1 MYLLYKEILFG
12 DNLLSNLLYVF
23 EQKQKGMNF
32 FTMKILEKFALIL
45 FSLLTL
51 IASVII
57 CLIIFNI
64 ISIEQIEYC
73 IDYVMGDMALTITVL
88 SVSIFCILLSIRCLF
103 YRRKKQIKKSTSDDV
118 LLENAAGRLLISKNS
133 IENAVNNIVKT
144 SMSEGSD
151 IKVTVDIDPANNIS
165 VYVSVVLDST
175 EKVKSATIDL
185 QMKIKNK
192 IKENF
197 GIDIKQVNIKID
209 SEEKELDK
217 VEKIENKH
225 LDDGNKDEDN
235 IIEIEN
241 N

>member
-1 MYLLYKEILFG
+1 MYFIIQKILFG

-51 IASVII
+51 ITSVII

>member
-1 MYLLYKEILFG
+1 MYFIIQKILFG

>member
-1 MYLLYKEILFG
+1 
-12 DNLLSNLLYVF
+12 
-23 EQKQKGMNF
+23 
-32 FTMKILEKFALIL
+32 MKILEKFALIL

-51 IASVII
+51 ITSVII

-64 ISIEQIEYC
+64 ISIEQIEFC
-73 IDYVMGDMALTITVL
+73 IDYVMSDMALTIAVL

-197 GIDIKQVNIKID
+197 GIDIKQVNIKVD

>member
-1 MYLLYKEILFG
+1 M
-12 DNLLSNLLYVF
+12 F

-51 IASVII
+51 ITSVII
-57 CLIIFNI
+57 CLIIFSI
-64 ISIEQIEYC
+64 ISIEQIEFC
-73 IDYVMGDMALTITVL
+73 IDYVMSDMALTITVL

-197 GIDIKQVNIKID
+197 GIDIKQVNIKVD

>member
-1 MYLLYKEILFG
+1 MR
-12 DNLLSNLLYVF
+12 
-23 EQKQKGMNF
+23 
-32 FTMKILEKFALIL
+32 ILEKFALIL

-51 IASVII
+51 IISVVI
-57 CLIIFNI
+57 CLILFNI
-64 ISIEQIEYC
+64 INIEQIKFGMDF
-73 IDYVMGDMALTITVL
+73 IMSDMALTITVL

-103 YRRKKQIKKSTSDDV
+103 FRRKKQIKKSTSEDV
-118 LLENAAGRLLISKNS
+118 LLENESGRLLISKNS

-144 SMSEGSD
+144 TMSKGSD

-165 VYVSVVLDST
+165 VYVSVVLDNI

-185 QMKIKNK
+185 QMKIKDK

-209 SEEKELDK
+209 SEEKEL
-217 VEKIENKH
+217 EKIDKKENKYIG
-225 LDDGNKDEDN
+225 DGNKDKDN
-235 IIEIEN
+235 VIEIEN

>member
-1 MYLLYKEILFG
+1 MYFIIQKILFG

-23 EQKQKGMNF
+23 ERKQKGMNF

-51 IASVII
+51 ITSVII

-64 ISIEQIEYC
+64 ISIEQIEFC
-73 IDYVMGDMALTITVL
+73 IDYVMSDVALTITVL

-217 VEKIENKH
+217 VKKIENKH

>member
-1 MYLLYKEILFG
+1 MYFIIQKILFG

-64 ISIEQIEYC
+64 ISIEQIEFC
-73 IDYVMGDMALTITVL
+73 IDYVMSDVALTITVL

>member
-51 IASVII
+51 ITSVII

-64 ISIEQIEYC
+64 ISIEQIEFC
-73 IDYVMGDMALTITVL
+73 IDYVMSDVALTITVL

-217 VEKIENKH
+217 VKKIENKH